1 MRLLLGHLPL
11 PFSGWFPGWWCSS
24 RWLTLTSIWG
34 HKHLKLKDGES
45 KPVAHT
51 HIQMLSLGLMSRT
64 VLMFITD
71 IPPKADV
78 NFYCEVS
85 HSGQNIREEWTSQGC
100 RGARPPF
107 ANESAACLQI
117 ARWKGSGSDFFQNS
131 GSYFLSSSSCEHTYL
146 PNFKL
151 TAKRFFGEEKKK
163 ATKPDNCAKTQEAA
177 ALISL

>member
-1 MRLLLGHLPL
+1 MTHP
-11 PFSGWFPGWWCSS
+11 
-24 RWLTLTSIWG
+24 
-34 HKHLKLKDGES
+34 HKHLGSQTSQIKRWGEQTCC
-45 KPVAHT
+45 AHT
-51 HIQMLSLGLMSRT
+51 HSDVVFGAHEQNRVNVYYRHSSKSRCK
-64 VLMFITD
+64 LLLR
-71 IPPKADV
+71 
-78 NFYCEVS
+78 
-85 HSGQNIREEWTSQGC
+85 GQPQWTEYQGGVDKGC